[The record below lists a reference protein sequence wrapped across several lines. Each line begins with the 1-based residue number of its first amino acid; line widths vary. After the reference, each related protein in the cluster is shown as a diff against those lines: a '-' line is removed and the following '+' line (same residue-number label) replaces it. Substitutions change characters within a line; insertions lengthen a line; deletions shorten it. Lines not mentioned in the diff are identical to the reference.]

1 MHITITSMLLVGA
14 FACTL
19 NGAPPEFGEDSK
31 RKDGVPVGIV
41 THHTHTSQIFPGTI
55 REYYVYVPKQYNAE
69 QPASVM
75 VFQDGHAYVNESRGY
90 RATIVMDNLI
100 HQGKMPVT
108 IGIFINPGVFA
119 EKLDERMGWKL
130 PEGMRGNRS
139 VEYDSL
145 NDDYARMLEEEI
157 LPKVAKEYKLTDDP
171 DQRAICGASSG
182 GICAF
187 TVAWERPDLFRKVVS
202 HIGSYTNIRGGHV
215 YPALI
220 RKGEKKPVRIY
231 LQDGSN
237 DLDNEHGNWWLAN
250 QQMNAALKFRDY
262 DLMWSPDEGDHGS
275 KYAGPKL
282 PEAMK
287 WIWRTAEETEGE

>member
-75 VFQDGHAYVNESRGY
+75 VFQDGHAYVNENRGY

-187 TVAWERPDLFRKVVS
+187 TVAWERPNLFRKVVS

-220 RKGEKKPVRIY
+220 RKGEKLSLI
-231 LQDGSN
+231 
-237 DLDNEHGNWWLAN
+237 H
-250 QQMNAALKFRDY
+250 
-262 DLMWSPDEGDHGS
+262 
-275 KYAGPKL
+275 
-282 PEAMK
+282 
-287 WIWRTAEETEGE
+287 I